1 MMEIKSLK
9 PPEYSAFPRQPQTY
23 SEFICCYVI
32 RPHHMR
38 SIYAAYFYKR
48 GGVVGQWICRPV
60 VTIVSPAK
68 AAEPIETLLRGADA
82 LDQEITYQIRVFI
95 GATWRIQWID
105 LCGDVARI
113 IVVTYLQPNL
123 AILSDLII

>member
-1 MMEIKSLK
+1 MLLDRITCVAYM
-9 PPEYSAFPRQPQTY
+9 
-23 SEFICCYVI
+23 
-32 RPHHMR
+32 RPI
-38 SIYAAYFYKR
+38 STNGAAWSFS
-48 GGVVGQWICRPV
+48 GSVGLL

-82 LDQEITYQIRVFI
+82 LDQGITYQIRVFI
-95 GATWRIQWID
+95 GTTWRIQWID

-113 IVVTYLQPNL
+113 IVVTCLQPNF